1 MGLLN
6 HVNAVRIVGGLDAGQ
21 KKGQATGFE
30 TDLAL
35 TTAIMVGTKGT
46 RRWR

>member
-1 MGLLN
+1 
-6 HVNAVRIVGGLDAGQ
+6 VGPCGSSVVSTPA
-21 KKGQATGFE
+21 KRKGQATGFE

-46 RRWR
+46 RSRWC